1 MNRRAFMQGGF
12 SAVAL
17 GTTARPAGRQAE
29 TGQKAA
35 HQGIPK
41 GGRRSIRKEVY
52 GPEDYD
58 AIWYLV
64 NAGFVLRLGGHFIFL
79 DPILMGDDPLYISLR
94 ERYIRSEELPV
105 ELSHYDPKQAY
116 TQATPF
122 PLLAGEVEKADHVL
136 ITHEH
141 ADHFDPRSIK
151 AISHLR
157 PRIIAS
163 KACHEVL
170 IREGVPRDLLLEAR
184 YGSSFDLEVAS
195 VQIRYAEHSPGSCG
209 FLLKTKYGNIY
220 HPGDGKFDHPHKEE
234 IGSLEVDYL
243 LLPIN
248 DTNLGVGFA
257 ALLTQILQPRVVIPC
272 HFGFVNPP
280 IRSQGGHPAEYLT
293 AIAARDYKIP
303 HTDIVVLSF
312 GGRYVLA

>member
-1 MNRRAFMQGGF
+1 M
-12 SAVAL
+12 
-17 GTTARPAGRQAE
+17 
-29 TGQKAA
+29 
-35 HQGIPK
+35 
-41 GGRRSIRKEVY
+41 RK
-52 GPEDYD
+52 
-58 AIWYLV
+58 
-64 NAGFVLRLGGHFIFL
+64 R
-79 DPILMGDDPLYISLR
+79 
-94 ERYIRSEELPV
+94 
-105 ELSHYDPKQAY
+105 
-116 TQATPF
+116 
-122 PLLAGEVEKADHVL
+122 
-136 ITHEH
+136 
-141 ADHFDPRSIK
+141 
-151 AISHLR
+151 
-157 PRIIAS
+157 
-163 KACHEVL
+163 

-234 IGSLEVDYL
+234 IGSLDVDYL

-293 AIAARDYKIP
+293 AIRRPQLQDSPHGHRRVELRRQVCPGVVTRDP
-303 HTDIVVLSF
+303 AGEHRFSCPRCPDHQDVVSGPGSRWSDSPRRKPSGQHVQAHYLSRQVRLGWGLVADF
-312 GGRYVLA
+312 LDCPWFRRALPGNHALCL